1 MIRVVL
7 FDIDGTLITTGGA
20 GVRAFGHA
28 FANEFNLPRATES
41 LSFAGR
47 TDTGLVHEVFATN
60 GIKPSPKNVRR
71 FFAAY
76 TSHLEKMLGTCTG
89 RICPGVEEFLAQL
102 KALRPGPLFGLL
114 TGNIRPG
121 AELKLRRYNLWEHFT
136 FGAYGDEYAERNKV
150 ALSARRHSRRLL
162 GRGLKSEEILVIGDT
177 PRDIECARAI
187 GAKVLA
193 VATGDYTVEDL
204 QMHQPDWCGADLNAV
219 RAEAICSG

>member
-1 MIRVVL
+1 MIRVIL

-28 FANEFNLPRATES
+28 FASEFNLPRATES

-47 TDTGLVHEVFATN
+47 TDTGLVREVFTAN
-60 GIKPSPKNVRR
+60 GIKPTPKNLRR

-76 TSHLEKMLGTCTG
+76 TQQLEQMLAACTG
-89 RICPGVEEFLAQL
+89 RICPGVETLLDGL
-102 KALRPGPLFGLL
+102 KRLQPAPLLGLL

-121 AELKLRRYNLWEHFT
+121 AELKLRHYGLWEHFA
-136 FGAYGDEYAERNKV
+136 FGAYGDEHAERNKV

-162 GRGLKSEEILVIGDT
+162 GRGLKSEQILVIGDT

-193 VATGDYTVEDL
+193 VATGEHSMEDL
-204 QMHQPDWCGADLNAV
+204 QAHQPDWCVKNLDFV
-219 RAEAICSG
+219 RAETICD

>member
-1 MIRVVL
+1 MIRVIL

-28 FANEFNLPRATES
+28 FASEFNLPRATES
-41 LSFAGR
+41 LHFAGR
-47 TDTGLVHEVFATN
+47 TDTGLALEVFADN
-60 GIKPSPKNVRR
+60 GIKPTPKNRRR

-76 TSHLEKMLGTCTG
+76 TRHLKEMLADCTG
-89 RICPGVEEFLAQL
+89 RICPGVERFLAESR
-102 KALRPGPLFGLL
+102 ALQPAPLLGLL

-121 AELKLRRYNLWEHFT
+121 AELKLSHYNLWEHFL
-136 FGAYGDEYAERNKV
+136 FGAYGDEHAERNKV

-162 GRGLKSEEILVIGDT
+162 GRGLKSEQILVIGDT

-204 QMHQPDWCGADLNAV
+204 QMHQPDWCVKNLEAA
-219 RAEAICSG
+219 RAGIICG